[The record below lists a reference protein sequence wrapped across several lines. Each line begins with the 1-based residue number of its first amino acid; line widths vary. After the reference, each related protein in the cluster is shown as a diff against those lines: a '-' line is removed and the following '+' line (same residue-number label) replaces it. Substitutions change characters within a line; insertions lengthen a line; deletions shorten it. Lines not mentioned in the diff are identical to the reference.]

1 LQNSENATRL
11 KEKNSYRE
19 KMNLS
24 AKGLARL
31 VICAPMVITLA
42 AVASFQ
48 GAMVVGGVSVGA
60 DGRKIYNA
68 RCSICHGVDGR
79 GNTPQGRKV
88 KAKDLRTPDVQ
99 NQSNDLLM
107 ETVMDGVGKMP
118 GFEKKL
124 SADQIQQVLAY
135 IRELGQDN

>member
-19 KMNLS
+19 RMNLS
-24 AKGLARL
+24 AKRLARL
-31 VICAPMVITLA
+31 VIAVPMVITLA
-42 AVASFQ
+42 AVALFQ
-48 GAMVVGGVSVGA
+48 GAMGVGGAPVGG
-60 DGRKIYNA
+60 DGKKIYNA

-88 KAKDLRTPDVQ
+88 KAKDLRTPAVQ

-107 ETVMDGVGKMP
+107 ETVMDGYGKMP